1 MFRDATPLF
10 QPKSIAIVGA
20 SESGGGGWSRV
31 LFQNIKAAGFPA
43 RTYLINPRRDELW
56 GEKVYH
62 DFGSI
67 PEPVDL
73 ALVIV
78 PAPYVNDMMRDG
90 VAHGLRS
97 ALIYAAGFGE
107 GRKGLGRERGE
118 DLKKIIADSGI
129 SVCGPNCMGSFALP
143 RKLLLYPT
151 TRLSGLPK
159 GPVGGIFHS
168 GGTLGY
174 WFAQA
179 AERGLGFSYATSCGN
194 EFGLDAADYLNFLVD
209 DPDTEIIVG
218 MIEGI
223 RRPKAFMAAAQRAF
237 EAGKPVIIT
246 KLGRTELGKE
256 QAKTHTG
263 AVAVDDDVFSAACDH
278 FGVIRCNNIDEMVDF
293 ALAFGAKRLPRGNRV
308 AVVTTSGGAVG
319 LVLNAVGEEGTELA
333 RLDPANVLRME
344 QFVPEEV
351 DIYNPIDA
359 GSTLAVDVIRFC
371 KLCEMFAADPNV
383 DALAIQARIP
393 LPDDKVQSPQ
403 PYIDLLRTTDKPVI
417 GYTRMVQ
424 SADEHYRK
432 FQAGSGMPITFGIP
446 TTVRTL
452 QALVRYGARRR
463 AGIPALPAPAGK
475 ASDVTPEALPRAL
488 AAHGLTEPRQA
499 LAKTP
504 AEAAAAARSIGFPV
518 ALKIVSTELSHKTE
532 VGGVRLGLA
541 DSDAVEQAA
550 KNFFETFRGRGLE
563 GFLVQEMVQG
573 LEMLVGIRDDEQF
586 GPLVVVGLGGVFVEL
601 MRDVSLR
608 LAPVDETAARAM
620 LNELRGAKVFRGF
633 RGQAPRDVDALARA
647 VAGLSRFFIDHR
659 AWLSEIEINPL
670 IVGAEGT
677 GVRAVDVRAV
687 RRG

>member
-10 QPKSIAIVGA
+10 QPNSIAIVGA

-31 LFQNIKAAGFPA
+31 LFNNIKAAGFPA

-56 GEKVYH
+56 GQKVYH
-62 DFGSI
+62 DFGSL

-78 PAPYVNDMMRDG
+78 PAPFVNDMIRDG
-90 VAHGLRS
+90 VAHGLKG

-107 GRKGLGRERGE
+107 GRKGLGRDRGE
-118 DLKKIIADSGI
+118 ELKKIIADSGI

-151 TRLSGLPK
+151 SRLAGLAN
-159 GPVGGIFHS
+159 GPVGGVFHS

-223 RRPKAFMAAAQRAF
+223 RRPQAFMDAARRAF
-237 EAGKPVIIT
+237 DAGKPVIIT

-263 AVAVDDDVFSAACDH
+263 AVAVDDDIFSAACDH
-278 FGVIRCNNIDEMVDF
+278 HGVIRCNDIDEMVDF
-293 ALAFGAKRLPRGNRV
+293 ALAFGMKRLPKGNRV
-308 AVVTTSGGAVG
+308 AVVTSSGGAVG
-319 LVLNAVGEEGTELA
+319 LVLNAVGEEGAELA

-344 QFVPEEV
+344 QFAPEEV

-359 GSTLAVDVIRFC
+359 GSTLAADVIRFC

-403 PYIDLLRTTDKPVI
+403 PYVDILNSTDKPVI
-417 GYTRMVQ
+417 GYTRMIQ
-424 SADEHYRK
+424 NADEQYRK

-452 QALVRYGARRR
+452 QALARYGARRR
-463 AGIPALPAPAGK
+463 AGIPTLSAPAGK
-475 ASDVTPEALPRAL
+475 AANLKGEALTATL
-488 AAHGLTEPRQA
+488 ASYGIAAPRQVE
-499 LAKTP
+499 AKTP
-504 AEAAAAARSIGFPV
+504 VEAADAAAKIGFPV
-518 ALKIVSTELSHKTE
+518 ALKIVSSKISHKTE

-541 DSDAVEQAA
+541 DPGAVKAA
-550 KNFFETFRGRGLE
+550 AENFLATLGRDRVD

-573 LEMLVGIRDDEQF
+573 TEMLVGVRDDEQF
-586 GPLVVVGLGGVFVEL
+586 GPLLVLGLGGVFVEVL
-601 MRDVSLR
+601 RDVSLR
-608 LAPVDETAARAM
+608 LLPVDDATVRAM
-620 LNELRGAKVFRGF
+620 LGELRGAKVFRGF
-633 RGQAPRDVDALARA
+633 RGQGPRDLDALSRA
-647 VAGLSRFFIDHR
+647 VAGLARFFADHR
-659 AWLSEIEINPL
+659 PWLSEIEINPL
-670 IVGAEGT
+670 IVLAEGE
-677 GVRAVDVRAV
+677 GVRAVDVRPI
-687 RRG
+687 RRD

>member
-31 LFQNIKAAGFPA
+31 LFNNIKAAGFPA

-56 GEKVYH
+56 GQKVYH
-62 DFGSI
+62 DFGSL
-67 PEPVDL
+67 PEAVDL

-78 PAPYVNDMMRDG
+78 PAPFVNDMIRDG
-90 VAHGLRS
+90 VAHGLKG

-118 DLKKIIADSGI
+118 ELKQIIAGSGI
-129 SVCGPNCMGSFALP
+129 AVCGPNCMGSFALP

-151 TRLSGLPK
+151 SRLSGLAR
-159 GPVGGIFHS
+159 GPVGGVFHS

-223 RRPKAFMAAAQRAF
+223 RRPQAFMAAARRAF

-278 FGVIRCNNIDEMVDF
+278 FGVVRCNNIDEMVDF
-293 ALAFGAKRLPRGNRV
+293 ALAFGMKRLPKGNRV
-308 AVVTTSGGAVG
+308 AVVTSSGGAVG
-319 LVLNAVGEEGTELA
+319 LVLNAVGEEGAELA
-333 RLDPANVLRME
+333 RLDKTSVLRME
-344 QFVPEEV
+344 QFAPEEV

-359 GSTLAVDVIRFC
+359 GSTLAADVIRFC

-403 PYIDLLRTTDKPVI
+403 PYVDILGGTDKPVI
-417 GYTRMVQ
+417 GYTRMIQ
-424 SADEHYRK
+424 NADEQYRR

-452 QALVRYGARRR
+452 QALVRYAARRR
-463 AGIPALPAPAGK
+463 AGIPALPPPGGK
-475 ASDVTPEALPRAL
+475 AEKLKGNALTATLASHGL
-488 AAHGLTEPRQA
+488 AAPRQSV
-499 LAKTP
+499 AKTP
-504 AEAAAAARSIGFPV
+504 AEAADAAAKIGFPI
-518 ALKIVSTELSHKTE
+518 ALKIVSSSISHKTE

-541 DSDAVEQAA
+541 DAAAVKIAA
-550 KNFFETFRGRGLE
+550 EGFLSRLGRDRVD
-563 GFLVQEMVQG
+563 GFLVQEMVSG
-573 LEMLVGIRDDEQF
+573 VELLVGARDDEQF
-586 GPLVVVGLGGVFVEL
+586 GPLLVVGIGGVFVEVF
-601 MRDVSLR
+601 RDVALR
-608 LAPVDETAARAM
+608 LMPVDENGARAM
-620 LNELRGAKVFRGF
+620 LGELRGAKLLDGF
-633 RGQAPRDVDALARA
+633 RGQAPRDVGALARA
-647 VAGLSRFFIDHR
+647 IAGLSRFFLDHR
-659 AWLSEIEINPL
+659 PWLAEIEINPL
-670 IVGAEGT
+670 IVLADGQ
-677 GVRAVDVRAV
+677 GVRAVDVRPIY
-687 RRG
+687 RS